1 MQKENHIETNA
12 AILPI
17 SVIASTLNVH
27 QRTLRI
33 YDSAQILSPKR
44 TQKNR
49 RKYSLND
56 LKKCEL
62 ILFLTRNLAMNLM
75 GAKLFLHLFDKYDIN
90 IKELNKLALK
100 IGISKQI
107 QKENIIKN
115 SNKGRK
121 PKGNNKKAGK

>member
-1 MQKENHIETNA
+1 MNTSINPSE
-12 AILPI
+12 PI
-17 SVIASTLNVH
+17 FSIADIADKLKIH

-49 RKYSLND
+49 KKYSLND

-62 ILFLTRNLAMNLM
+62 ILFLTRNLAMNLI
-75 GAKLFLHLFDKYDIN
+75 GVKLFLHLFDKYDIN
-90 IKELNKLALK
+90 IKELNKLTLK

-115 SNKGRK
+115 FNSNAFLKYIYVK
-121 PKGNNKKAGK
+121 IY